1 MNKLDMIRDLIEE
14 LVYENGM
21 EWFNDYEKV
30 DIDEERVEVYK
41 VMEVFC
47 VLFFVFFLR
56 FSHAFPYNFVRE
68 VSPKIQSKY
77 PLNLP
82 KSFPYKFPLF

>member
-47 VLFFVFFLR
+47 VLFFDYGDSLGELCV
-56 FSHAFPYNFVRE
+56 VE
-68 VSPKIQSKY
+68 
-77 PLNLP
+77 
-82 KSFPYKFPLF
+82 KFDDIKKVILEE

>member
-1 MNKLDMIRDLIEE
+1 MKKIDMISDLIEE

-30 DIDEERVEVYK
+30 DINEERVEVYK

-47 VLFFVFFLR
+47 VLFFDYGDSLGEMV
-56 FSHAFPYNFVRE
+56 V
-68 VSPKIQSKY
+68 VD
-77 PLNLP
+77 
-82 KSFPYKFPLF
+82 KFDDRS

>member
-1 MNKLDMIRDLIEE
+1 MSMKKIDMISDLIEE

-21 EWFNDYEKV
+21 EWLWNYEKV

-47 VLFFVFFLR
+47 ICFFDYGDSLGELV
-56 FSHAFPYNFVRE
+56 V
-68 VSPKIQSKY
+68 VD
-77 PLNLP
+77 
-82 KSFPYKFPLF
+82 KFDDIKKVILEE

>member
-1 MNKLDMIRDLIEE
+1 MKKIDMIRDLIEE

-30 DIDEERVEVYK
+30 DINEERVEVYK

-47 VLFFVFFLR
+47 VLFFDYGESLGELCV
-56 FSHAFPYNFVRE
+56 VD
-68 VSPKIQSKY
+68 
-77 PLNLP
+77 
-82 KSFPYKFPLF
+82 KFDDIKKVILEE

>member
-47 VLFFVFFLR
+47 VLFFDYGDSLGELCV
-56 FSHAFPYNFVRE
+56 VE
-68 VSPKIQSKY
+68 
-77 PLNLP
+77 
-82 KSFPYKFPLF
+82 KFDDIKKVILEEWYRGGI

>member
-47 VLFFVFFLR
+47 VLFFDYGDSLGELCV
-56 FSHAFPYNFVRE
+56 VE
-68 VSPKIQSKY
+68 
-77 PLNLP
+77 
-82 KSFPYKFPLF
+82 KFDDIKKVILEEWYRGGGI

>member
-1 MNKLDMIRDLIEE
+1 MKKIDMIRDLIEE

-21 EWFNDYEKV
+21 GWFDDYEKV

-47 VLFFVFFLR
+47 VLFLDYGDSLCELCV
-56 FSHAFPYNFVRE
+56 VD
-68 VSPKIQSKY
+68 KY
-77 PLNLP
+77 DDIKKLILEE
-82 KSFPYKFPLF
+82 